1 MDYTTMLTD
10 VLKLHFG
17 WNLAR
22 IKCLSCLIIAL
33 FKVKTVN
40 FAELATAF
48 SGTAQVESH
57 YRRIQRFFK
66 EINIQQD
73 MVAQLVASF
82 LPYDQLIL
90 SMDRTNWMLGCVAI
104 NFLVLSIVHQGTAFP
119 IFWIFLPEKGNS
131 NTKERIQLIDQFLEI
146 FGSHK
151 IKYLVAD
158 REFIGEDWFRYLISH
173 SIKYRIRIK
182 KDMKISRLNGQLSP
196 YENFFRSLPVSTE
209 CCLSSPAW
217 FVVIFFG

>member
-1 MDYTTMLTD
+1 MLTD

-48 SGTAQVESH
+48 SGSAKPDSH

-66 EINIQQD
+66 EVKIQQD

-82 LPYDQLIL
+82 LPYDQFIL
-90 SMDRTNWMLGCVAI
+90 SMDRTNWMLGCFSI
-104 NFLVLSIVHQGTAFP
+104 NFLVLSIVHQGTVFP
-119 IFWIFLPEKGNS
+119 ILWLFLPKKGNS
-131 NTKERIQLIDQFLEI
+131 NTKECIELIDQFLAI
-146 FGSHK
+146 FGSYK
-151 IKYLVAD
+151 IQYLTAD
-158 REFIGEDWFRYLISH
+158 REFIGEVWFRYLIDH
-173 SIKYRIRIK
+173 KIKFRLRINNTS
-182 KDMKISRLNGQLSP
+182 DSF
-196 YENFFRSLPVSTE
+196 E
-209 CCLSSPAW
+209 
-217 FVVIFFG
+217 